1 MSVVYV
7 FHGKLI
13 DHTENIV
20 FRRFKIN
27 QRYHDGQTVLRCELN
42 AVYHPFIHLVQ
53 GGKVAL
59 GTGKTNGVVK
69 LLSFLRQQTGTGLC
83 DKGFEI
89 LGNQDF
95 AVTAR
100 NLIPGEVVPAD

>member
-1 MSVVYV
+1 M
-7 FHGKLI
+7 
-13 DHTENIV
+13 
-20 FRRFKIN
+20 
-27 QRYHDGQTVLRCELN
+27 
-42 AVYHPFIHLVQ
+42 Q

-100 NLIPGEVVPAD
+100 NLVPGEVVPADRFQKGNESTLVFRLTVATIIVFQLCHAPTPPFSPVLLR